1 MNTIDLMNAFKEA
14 VAGSETSVFKRVK
27 TMIKNLQ
34 KMIPYLFRFIMTL
47 SMKRASD
54 PLLRIWNI
62 TLRKRK

>member
-47 SMKRASD
+47 SMKRACF
-54 PLLRIWNI
+54 
-62 TLRKRK
+62 